1 MSEAPERIMAYGEIN
16 SKWGVQFKCNP
27 MPMQGMPPF
36 PYTEYVR
43 ADRIE
48 ELQKACA
55 EWAEVS
61 QSNYQRAK
69 SAEAKLADTAIR
81 YKKRCEVLEER
92 WEAACQDARE
102 AEAKLAQAQTWQ
114 PIETAPKDGTKFF
127 AYWPDD
133 LGNGFAYVVTTWF
146 GPSATGS
153 ELVFQTAF
161 EWADE
166 SNNPTHWMPHAAL
179 PAPPSQ
185 N

>member
-1 MSEAPERIMAYGEIN
+1 MTDY
-16 SKWGVQFKCNP
+16 
-27 MPMQGMPPF
+27 
-36 PYTEYVR
+36 
-43 ADRIE
+43 RIE
-48 ELQKACA
+48 AATKE
-55 EWAEVS
+55 EWAE
-61 QSNYQRAK
+61 RALR
-69 SAEAKLADTAIR
+69 AEAKLADTAIG

-114 PIETAPKDGTKFF
+114 PIETAPKDGTKFL
-127 AYWPDD
+127 AYWPDHFC
-133 LGNGFAYVVTTWF
+133 NGSDCVVTTWF
-146 GPSATGS
+146 GPWATNSS

>member
-1 MSEAPERIMAYGEIN
+1 MTDYRIEAATKEEWAERAL
-16 SKWGVQFKCNP
+16 
-27 MPMQGMPPF
+27 
-36 PYTEYVR
+36 R
-43 ADRIE
+43 AEAKLADGSFYQEKDIDAWQNRIE
-48 ELQKACA
+48 ELEKACA

-69 SAEAKLADTAIR
+69 S
-81 YKKRCEVLEER
+81 
-92 WEAACQDARE
+92 

-127 AYWPDD
+127 AYWPDH
-133 LGNGFAYVVTTWF
+133 LGNGSECVVTTWF
-146 GPSATGS
+146 GPWATGS

-161 EWADE
+161 EWGDE
-166 SNNPTHWMPHAAL
+166 SSNPTHWMPHAAP